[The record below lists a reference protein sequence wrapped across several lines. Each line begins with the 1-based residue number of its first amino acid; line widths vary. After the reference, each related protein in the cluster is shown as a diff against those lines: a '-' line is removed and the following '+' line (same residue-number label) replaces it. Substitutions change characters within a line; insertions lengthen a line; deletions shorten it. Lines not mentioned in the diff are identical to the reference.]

1 MSVTGW
7 VWFFMVVSVASL
19 GIAALFAREVLAA
32 DTGTAAMQ
40 EIAGA
45 IKEGAEA
52 FLKRQYVTI
61 YSLSLVLA
69 ILLFVFYDIT
79 KGAQLAW
86 MTVISFFAG
95 AVCSGLAGFS
105 GMFVS
110 IRANLRAASAA
121 RTSLN
126 RAARRSGD
134 GTFRGGAIAAGRRA
148 DFYRL
153 WGNAQSEGRAVRDRG
168 IWFWRELRGAV
179 RAIGRRNLHQGG
191 GRRRGFGGQG

>member
-95 AVCSGLAGFS
+95 AVC
-105 GMFVS
+105 
-110 IRANLRAASAA
+110 
-121 RTSLN
+121 
-126 RAARRSGD
+126 
-134 GTFRGGAIAAGRRA
+134 
-148 DFYRL
+148 
-153 WGNAQSEGRAVRDRG
+153 
-168 IWFWRELRGAV
+168 
-179 RAIGRRNLHQGG
+179 
-191 GRRRGFGGQG
+191 